1 MENLCITKKIRIFAL
16 AAALLLVACDDG
28 RIYNEVEVD
37 SNGRSARLTATVTG
51 LDRWPDSYTVALAGF
66 AADDDYASIAKAVQT
81 DSNGRVTMTM
91 NNIPDEVTSVRLCVL
106 DRLRRHVV
114 TFCEVAAEGVR
125 DTIRIEP
132 GTVDASMFGAIQQGF
147 LNTTCAHCHN
157 ASNYKKTDLRLDLTA
172 GKAYASLVGQASQRV
187 DGHQL
192 VEPGNA
198 TGSVLH
204 MVLNEE
210 HVEGIAMNHFDLVSE
225 KTAQYILPLIDS
237 WIDAGAKE

>member
-28 RIYNEVEVD
+28 LIYNEVEVD

-106 DRLRRHVV
+106 DRLRRYVV
-114 TFCEVAAEGVR
+114 TLKEADIEGIR
-125 DTIRIEP
+125 DTIHMEL
-132 GTVDASMFGAIQQGF
+132 GTMDISMFNTIQQSF
-147 LNTTCAHCHN
+147 INTTCINCHG
-157 ASNYKKTDLRLDLTA
+157 ASNHSAAGLNLTE
-172 GKAYASLVGQASQRV
+172 GKAFADMVGVDSKRV
-187 DGHQL
+187 SDHKI
-192 VEPGNA
+192 VAPGDA
-198 TGSVLH
+198 AGSVLH
-204 MVLNEE
+204 MVLYDES
-210 HVEGIAMNHFDLVSE
+210 VEGITMNHFDLVSE
-225 KTAQYILPLIDS
+225 ANAKTILPMIDS
-237 WIDAGAKE
+237 WINNGAE

>member
-81 DSNGRVTMTM
+81 DSDGRVTMTM

-125 DTIRIEP
+125 DTIRIAP

-147 LNTTCAHCHN
+147 LNTTCASCHG
-157 ASNYKKTDLRLDLTA
+157 ASNYAAAGLDLTA
-172 GKAYASLVGQASQRV
+172 GKAYASLVRQASRRV

>member
-28 RIYNEVEVD
+28 LIYNEVEVD

-125 DTIRIEP
+125 DTIRIAP

-147 LNTTCAHCHN
+147 LNTTCASCHG
-157 ASNYKKTDLRLDLTA
+157 ASNYAAAGLDLTA

-192 VEPGNA
+192 VESGNA

>member
-81 DSNGRVTMTM
+81 DSDGRVTMTM

-106 DRLRRHVV
+106 DRLRRHVM
-114 TFCEVAAEGVR
+114 TFCEVSAEGVR
-125 DTIRIEP
+125 DTIRIAP
-132 GTVDASMFGAIQQGF
+132 GTVDASMFNAIQQGF
-147 LNTTCAHCHN
+147 LNTTCASCHG
-157 ASNYKKTDLRLDLTA
+157 ASNYAAAGLDLTA
-172 GKAYASLVGQASQRV
+172 GKAYAALVGQASQRV